1 MTLPN
6 LCKDRAEI
14 GRDTAVID
22 AFGESATFPAASV
35 IDAVD
40 GAATRMSQRG
50 DATHVVSVAVAAE
63 SMKAAQHHFALPGA
77 HFRGRRKDPGNQ
89 AISVGKIDLC
99 PFARGRKRRRRQIV
113 AKQALQITTLGPARR
128 QTWQRRTGQLHRDRV
143 PGWGLAQI

>member
-6 LCKDRAEI
+6 LCKDGAEI

-22 AFGESATFPAASV
+22 AFGESATFAAASV

-40 GAATRMSQRG
+40 GAATRMSKCG

-63 SMKAAQHHFALPGA
+63 SVKATQHHFALPGT
-77 HFRGRRKDPGNQ
+77 HFGGRRKDPGNQ

-99 PFARGRKRRRRQIV
+99 PLALGRKRRRRQIV
-113 AKQALQITTLGPARR
+113 AKQALQIATLRPARR
-128 QTWQRRTGQLHRDRV
+128 QTWQGRTGQFHRESV
-143 PGWGLAQI
+143 PGWGQAQI